1 MRFLLPILLISVLCV
16 TALAVDEPATKQ
28 ETVTEADTQPKNDI
42 FNIEADVSEGVYKQG
57 EQVLTLTGHV
67 KVVHGTT
74 TLTCDKAVAIETQ
87 KLITAEGNV
96 RVVDT
101 KDQMTLTCGY
111 GEYYREKKYVV
122 ATKSPALVSNKNA
135 ERPITI
141 TSDLMEAYVDSDLGI
156 ATGNVHVVSGQTNA
170 TGSACTYFGKQDHID
185 LTGEPIAWER
195 DSKLV
200 GDKMTLILRNQ
211 KVEEALVTNNVRL
224 LFYSEKKRKESSED
238 AKKRKLEEGKTTKPA
253 VEEKPIE
260 EVIKPSVE
268 LDQAGTKAQ
277 PGETKT
283 AKDESEA
290 PPVYNGRLEA
300 SGDLMHCYIRDD
312 ALKVAFIEGSAR
324 GIYYPFDD
332 FGKET
337 GETLTVTGRRLTAYF
352 AGGAVDSIVT
362 EDNAVSL
369 YMPAEGEEGKT
380 ITQGDIISMYIIDG
394 KVDRMLVRGNANGSY
409 YSKPIT
415 LGSSSEGKEEK
426 KSTSSS
432 TSSTSSS
439 ETIGKKETE
448 K

>member
-1 MRFLLPILLISVLCV
+1 MTRLSLCFIPLLVV
-16 TALAVDEPATKQ
+16 AALAAEEPPAT
-28 ETVTEADTQPKNDI
+28 EAAPEITVEGAPAKEDLY
-42 FNIEADVSEGVYKQG
+42 NIEADVSEGVYKQG

-74 TLTCDKAVAIETQ
+74 TLTCDKAVAIEAQ

-101 KDQMTLTCGY
+101 KDNMTLTCGY

-122 ATKSPALVSNKNA
+122 AMKSPVLVSNKNDQ
-135 ERPITI
+135 RPITI
-141 TSDLMEAYVDSDLGI
+141 TADLMEAYLEPNLGI
-156 ATGNVHVVSGQTNA
+156 ATGNVHVVSGETHA
-170 TGSACTYFGKQDHID
+170 TGATCTYYGKEDHID
-185 LTGEPIAWER
+185 LSGEPVAWER

-200 GDKMTLILRNQ
+200 GDKMTLILRDQ
-211 KVEEALVTNNVRL
+211 KVEEALVSNNVRL
-224 LFYSEKKRKESSED
+224 LFYSEKKKKETSEE
-238 AKKRKLEEGKTTKPA
+238 AKKRKLEEGKATKPPQ
-253 VEEKPIE
+253 ENPIE
-260 EVIKPSVE
+260 DVIKPDVK
-268 LDQAGTKAQ
+268 LDQAEASTK
-277 PGETKT
+277 PGQTKPSS
-283 AKDESEA
+283 AESEA

-312 ALKVAFIEGSAR
+312 VLKVAFIEGSAR

-352 AGGAVDSIVT
+352 AGGAVDSIVA

-369 YMPAEGEEGKT
+369 YLPAEGEEGKT

-409 YSKPIT
+409 YSQPIT
-415 LGSSSEGKEEK
+415 LGSSSGGEEK
-426 KSTSSS
+426 KST
-432 TSSTSSS
+432 TASS
-439 ETIGKKETE
+439 ETGGRKETAQ
-448 K
+448 

>member
-1 MRFLLPILLISVLCV
+1 MKLLIPILASVLSIP
-16 TALAVDEPATKQ
+16 ALAADEPL
-28 ETVTEADTQPKNDI
+28 TQAEGDAKKEDI
-42 FNIEADVSEGVYKQG
+42 YNIEADVTEGVYKEG

-74 TLTCDKAVAIETQ
+74 TLTCDKAVAIEAQ

-96 RVVDT
+96 RVYDS

-122 ATKSPALVSNKNA
+122 AMKSPVLVSNKNA
-135 ERPITI
+135 DRPITI
-141 TSDLMEAYVDSDLGI
+141 TSDLMEAFVDADLAI
-156 ATGNVHVVSGQTNA
+156 ATGNVHVISGQTHA
-170 TGSACTYFGKQDHID
+170 TGSACTYFGKEDHID

-224 LFYSEKKRKESSED
+224 LFYSEKKKKESSED

-253 VEEKPIE
+253 PDEKPIE
-260 EVIKPSVE
+260 GAVKPDVK
-268 LDQAGTKAQ
+268 LDQAGTKAATGQ
-277 PGETKT
+277 TKPSGTET
-283 AKDESEA
+283 EA
-290 PPVYNGRLEA
+290 PVYNGRLEA

-312 ALKVAFIEGSAR
+312 VLKVAFIEGSAR
-324 GIYYPFDD
+324 GLYYPFDD

-369 YMPAEGEEGKT
+369 YMPAEGGEGKT
-380 ITQGDIISMYIIDG
+380 ITQGDIISIYIIDG

-415 LGSSSEGKEEK
+415 LGSESGEEEK
-426 KSTSSS
+426 KSSGDSS
-432 TSSTSSS
+432 TESST
-439 ETIGKKETE
+439 KKETGQ
-448 K
+448 